1 MKTLKYIGMAL
12 MSIALSTG
20 FTSCSSDDDPGPVQ
34 PPTSK
39 LWKAY
44 SPGTEKWGYIN
55 ENGDFVIPAQYDRAR
70 NFYCGR
76 AIVKTGGKE
85 YIIDQSGKIIN
96 STGFDEIENF
106 YNNYAV
112 VEKDDVDGLINT
124 NGDYVIQPTY
134 YTLGDVASNGLL
146 VFQIQSNGKY
156 GFINTNNERKIELE
170 YNQVEEFNNGVACV
184 RSGSKWGAINAQGKW
199 VIQPTYEGLEPITG
213 KDMVKFCESSSGS
226 GSYLYGVMDHNG
238 NIKVQALYRSIYNDW
253 TGHGILMAQNT
264 SGKYG
269 FIDVNGNVVVPFN
282 YDYAEPFWVGNEYT
296 AVRTINDSYSGSR
309 YHTSIINRSGN
320 IVFTLAEDEEFVEAY
335 NGLILISKYE
345 NGKETYTYR
354 NASNKIVYTWTM

>member
-12 MSIALSTG
+12 MLIALSTG

-55 ENGDFVIPAQYDRAR
+55 ENGDFVIPAQYDRAH

-76 AIVKTGGKE
+76 ARVETGGKE
-85 YIIDQSGKIIN
+85 YFIDQNGKIIN
-96 STGFDEIENF
+96 STGFDDAEDF

-112 VEKDDVDGLINT
+112 VEKDDVEGLINT
-124 NGDYVIQPTY
+124 NGDYVIQPIY
-134 YTLGDVASNGLL
+134 ASLGEVASNGLL
-146 VFQIQSNGKY
+146 AFRIQSNGKK
-156 GFINTNNERKIELE
+156 GFINTNNDRKVEPE
-170 YNQVEEFNNGVACV
+170 YNEVETFNNGVACV

-199 VIQPTYEGLEPITG
+199 VIQPTYDYLRPVTG
-213 KDMVKFCESSSGS
+213 KDMVIFSESSSGS
-226 GSYLYGVMDHNG
+226 GSSMYGVMDHNG
-238 NIKVQALYRSIYNDW
+238 NIKVQALYISISNDW
-253 TGHGILMAQNT
+253 TGHGILKAENT
-264 SGKYG
+264 SGKVG

-282 YDYAEPFWVGNEYT
+282 YDDAEPFEAGWEHT
-296 AVRTINDSYSGSR
+296 AVYTETDSYSGSR
-309 YHTSIINRSGN
+309 DHTSIINRSGN

-335 NGLILISKYE
+335 NGLILTYKYE

-354 NASNKIVYTWTM
+354 NASNKVVYTWTK